1 VETVVAKCGFG
12 SSPICINA
20 AFEDATC
27 EGCKVALCVLCWNV
41 LISLHL
47 LGMPTGMRGMWFPF
61 HFSPHVF

>member
-12 SSPICINA
+12 SSPTCINA
-20 AFEDATC
+20 AFEDATR

-47 LGMPTGMRGMWFPF
+47 LGMPTGM
-61 HFSPHVF
+61 